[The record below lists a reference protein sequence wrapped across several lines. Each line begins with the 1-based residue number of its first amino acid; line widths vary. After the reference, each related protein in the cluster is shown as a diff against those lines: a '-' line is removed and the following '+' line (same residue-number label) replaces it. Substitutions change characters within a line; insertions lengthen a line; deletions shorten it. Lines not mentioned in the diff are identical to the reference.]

1 MPDRRLAA
9 LHSAFNAENLRL
21 RRRLEADLT
30 GMWERLGSYDRADI
44 DRYAQ
49 RAAVRV
55 TAAQRRMGNLTEVYL
70 TRREAL
76 ARGVNLRP
84 VPVPASLLT
93 DEAIRGVPAVDVYRR
108 TGPTVWTALGNRTPF
123 EQAVI
128 LGAQRAVA
136 MAVTDVQLAH
146 THTARWSG
154 ERRGVAGY
162 RRDIESQNPCGLCIV
177 ASTQRYRRGDLMP
190 IHGGCWCSVSEIYG
204 DADPGQVIEPER
216 LANVHELLDERFG
229 ARSEGAREFTEVGDR
244 IISYRDVLV
253 THQHGEL
260 GPVLGVRGHDFTSA
274 ADLRR

>member
-1 MPDRRLAA
+1 MPDRQLVA

-21 RRRLEADLT
+21 RRRLEADLV
-30 GMWERLGSYDRADI
+30 GMWRRLGSYDRPDI

-49 RAAVRV
+49 RAAVAV
-55 TAAQRRMGNLTEVYL
+55 TAAQRRMGTLTEVYL

-84 VPVPASLLT
+84 QPVPASLIT

-108 TGPTVWTALGNRTPF
+108 TGPTVWTALSNRTPYD
-123 EQAVI
+123 QAVI

-154 ERRGVAGY
+154 ERRGITYY
-162 RRDIESQNPCGLCIV
+162 RRDIESRNPCGLCIV

-204 DADPGQVIEPER
+204 DTDPGQVIEPER
-216 LANVHELLDERFG
+216 LSNVHELLEERFG
-229 ARSEGAREFTEVGDR
+229 AKSKSAREFTSIGDE
-244 IISYRDVLV
+244 IVSYRDVLV

-274 ADLRR
+274 ADLGR